1 MWNFKTLSRPAS
13 FGYGGGYAPV
23 RTFNRADGDS
33 SHSKSSMMMNAG
45 IHKGV
50 AVVVSGVTGGVSA
63 YKGLPEIKNFA
74 GADLLVGLGLG
85 AWEFW
90 RMYKGKFGKA
100 TAVVGGASTGL
111 LCHWSAVQG
120 TIWGATKAKAEST
133 STTKGWDYENDNP
146 HNAPRELNGD
156 TRVKH
161 ERPATRETSSRG
173 AGFDVYAG
181 GF

>member
-13 FGYGGGYAPV
+13 YGYGGYTPV
-23 RTFNRADGDS
+23 RSTLNRADGE
-33 SHSKSSMMMNAG
+33 SHSKSMVMNAV

-50 AVVVSGVTGGVSA
+50 AVVVSGVTGGMSA

-74 GADLLVGLGLG
+74 GGDLIAGLVLGG
-85 AWEFW
+85 WEFM
-90 RMYKGKFGKA
+90 RMYRGKFDKA
-100 TAVVGGASTGL
+100 TAVIGGASTGL

-146 HNAPRELNGD
+146 HNQIEGD
-156 TRVKH
+156 KRVKH
-161 ERPATRETSSRG
+161 ERPAREASTRGS
-173 AGFDVYAG
+173 GFDIYAG
-181 GF
+181 EV

>member
-1 MWNFKTLSRPAS
+1 MWNFNTLSRPTVNPFQPS
-13 FGYGGGYAPV
+13 PM
-23 RTFNRADGDS
+23 RSLNRAEGDS
-33 SHSKSSMMMNAG
+33 NHSKSSMMMNAG

-50 AVVVSGVTGGVSA
+50 AVVVSGVTGGISA

-74 GADLLVGLGLG
+74 GADVLLGLGLG

-90 RMYKGKFGKA
+90 RMYKGHFGRG
-100 TAVVGGASTGL
+100 TAVIGGASTGL

-120 TIWGATKAKAEST
+120 TIWGATKSKAESS

-146 HNAPRELNGD
+146 HNAPRELNSD
-156 TRVKH
+156 TRVRH
-161 ERPATRETSSRG
+161 ERPATRGESKS
-173 AGFDVYAG
+173 FDVYAG